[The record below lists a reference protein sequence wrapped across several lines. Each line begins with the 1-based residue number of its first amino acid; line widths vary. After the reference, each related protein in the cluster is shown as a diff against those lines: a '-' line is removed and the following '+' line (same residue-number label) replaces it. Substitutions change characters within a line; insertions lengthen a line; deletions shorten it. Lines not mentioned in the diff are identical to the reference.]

1 MAEKSIKQFDEKNDG
16 QIHVSV
22 RKTLGSLVLQHAIHF

>member
-1 MAEKSIKQFDEKNDG
+1 MADKPTRQFDKKNNE
-16 QIHVSV
+16 QTYVSV